1 MRASRPSRRRS
12 VIGAGAALA
21 ALALLGVLTLR
32 PFEGSGES
40 AGSAAAPATSTATI
54 ERRTLVERESVDGTL
69 TFSGSRTVINRLS
82 GAGGSGGG
90 DSGGG
95 GSGGGDSGGGSK
107 GDPGGQNDPSGSGDG
122 GGIGTVTWLARPGTI
137 VRPGGVLYSL
147 DGEPVVLMRGSLPAY
162 RRIGPG
168 IADGP
173 DVRQLERNL
182 AALGFGDGVA
192 IDSHFSAA
200 TAAAVK
206 RWQRSLGLQQTGAV
220 ELGRVVFMP
229 GARRIGSHE
238 TTTGAALGA
247 GAAVMKTTST
257 RRVVKVALDVA
268 KQSFVK
274 RGDSVLVTLPSGNTV
289 RGRIA
294 TLGRV
299 ARETSSGSGGEG
311 GGGGSESGTGELVI
325 DVSVV
330 LRSRRGIG
338 RLDQAPV
345 LVAIA
350 RETKRNVLAV
360 PVTAL
365 VARTGGGYAIETADR
380 GRARLVPV
388 RTGLF
393 AEGLV
398 EISGAGVRE
407 GTEVAVA
414 E

>member
-1 MRASRPSRRRS
+1 
-12 VIGAGAALA
+12 
-21 ALALLGVLTLR
+21 
-32 PFEGSGES
+32 
-40 AGSAAAPATSTATI
+40 
-54 ERRTLVERESVDGTL
+54 
-69 TFSGSRTVINRLS
+69 
-82 GAGGSGGG
+82 
-90 DSGGG
+90 
-95 GSGGGDSGGGSK
+95 
-107 GDPGGQNDPSGSGDG
+107 
-122 GGIGTVTWLARPGTI
+122 
-137 VRPGGVLYSL
+137 
-147 DGEPVVLMRGSLPAY
+147 
-162 RRIGPG
+162 
-168 IADGP
+168 
-173 DVRQLERNL
+173 
-182 AALGFGDGVA
+182 
-192 IDSHFSAA
+192 
-200 TAAAVK
+200 
-206 RWQRSLGLQQTGAV
+206 
-220 ELGRVVFMP
+220 
-229 GARRIGSHE
+229 
-238 TTTGAALGA
+238 
-247 GAAVMKTTST
+247 
-257 RRVVKVALDVA
+257 
-268 KQSFVK
+268 
-274 RGDSVLVTLPSGNTV
+274 V

-311 GGGGSESGTGELVI
+311 AGGGNESGTGELVI